1 MDVKGLR
8 TLNLVGTI
16 LFCVIGLLIVSA
28 YYIQLTRYSE
38 ARNEIEHMLS
48 PEGGPDSTRE
58 SEYSFCKGLLLLW
71 LCIIIIFTLLL
82 LNYTVFGLDRGNY
95 TKAKSWTLIGII
107 VGFAG
112 GILPL
117 IIFIISYV
125 SFDDAVRSKVMPP
138 YPYQQ
143 AEPSGPGEALFC
155 RFCGK
160 PMKYVEE
167 YKRWYC
173 FDCRKYQ

>member
-1 MDVKGLR
+1 MDVRGLR

-28 YYIQLTRYSE
+28 YYYQLTRYSE
-38 ARNEIEHMLS
+38 ARNEIREMMS
-48 PEGGPDSTRE
+48 QEGGSDSTRE
-58 SEYSFCKGLLLLW
+58 SQYSVCMGLLLLW

-95 TKAKSWTLIGII
+95 SSAKSWTLVGII

-112 GILPL
+112 GIIPF

-125 SFDDAVRSKVMPP
+125 SFDDAVRSKAILSHPNYQAGPP
-138 YPYQQ
+138 
-143 AEPSGPGEALFC
+143 GPDKTLFC

-160 PMKYVEE
+160 PMNYVEE
-167 YKRWYC
+167 YKRWFCY
-173 FDCRKYQ
+173 DCRKYQ